1 MCSMVLLPIPSKA
14 IASARAWSSEGA
26 RIMHCPVWTGP
37 TWVYV
42 LTYCIMYLNVIL
54 MFFFQYIMLFHIPL
68 PILEHVSTRTWSAC
82 SVSLSRGDLADSPS
96 CSFSMLSQIF
106 SAQSEPGIEDRRLKA
121 VNWHYF
127 WVTSAK
133 FEFGQSFLGLNFI
146 KCVIWALL
154 TKIHL

>member
-1 MCSMVLLPIPSKA
+1 
-14 IASARAWSSEGA
+14 
-26 RIMHCPVWTGP
+26 
-37 TWVYV
+37 
-42 LTYCIMYLNVIL
+42 
-54 MFFFQYIMLFHIPL
+54 MLFHIPL